1 MRLREWLGRAVLA
14 TGFSFSLLLIGAV
27 LIAAAAGG
35 LRGFDPGMLLRMP
48 SVLYGRTG
56 LLPQILNTAVLCLLS
71 LSAALPI
78 GFGCAVLLLRAGD
91 SPAAGILSAA
101 LGALSS
107 VPTAVYGLFGLLAFS
122 QGLGLRYS
130 ILSGVLTAA
139 LLILPTAA
147 KTACRA
153 MEGLA
158 HSCLPSARALGAT
171 EAECYCGI
179 ILPAARR
186 GLASAALLCAARVAG
201 ESAALLLTSGI
212 GNAAPPL
219 DPRGWGNYLLS
230 SGATLAVGIYQALL
244 EGENDAAFAA
254 ALVLLL
260 LLLLLGRAARMLGGK
275 QDANQ
280 DNS

>member
-101 LGALSS
+101 LGSLSS

-122 QGLGLRYS
+122 QRLGLRYS

-139 LLILPTAA
+139 LAVWFLTAVLRQE
-147 KTACRA
+147 RA
-153 MEGLA
+153 QD
-158 HSCLPSARALGAT
+158 R
-171 EAECYCGI
+171 
-179 ILPAARR
+179 
-186 GLASAALLCAARVAG
+186 
-201 ESAALLLTSGI
+201 
-212 GNAAPPL
+212 
-219 DPRGWGNYLLS
+219 
-230 SGATLAVGIYQALL
+230 Q
-244 EGENDAAFAA
+244 EGEGTPQA
-254 ALVLLL
+254 
-260 LLLLLGRAARMLGGK
+260 
-275 QDANQ
+275 
-280 DNS
+280 